1 MGPSPGTRRSRAGT
15 SRAGPDAGRRSD
27 TARPQPDPD
36 QIRRPT
42 ATAAS
47 PAQQSRAVV
56 DNTARILAG
65 AALFVG
71 ALGVGVALIV
81 RKT

>member
-1 MGPSPGTRRSRAGT
+1 V
-15 SRAGPDAGRRSD
+15 
-27 TARPQPDPD
+27 
-36 QIRRPT
+36 I
-42 ATAAS
+42 
-47 PAQQSRAVV
+47 
-56 DNTARILAG
+56 DNTSRILAG